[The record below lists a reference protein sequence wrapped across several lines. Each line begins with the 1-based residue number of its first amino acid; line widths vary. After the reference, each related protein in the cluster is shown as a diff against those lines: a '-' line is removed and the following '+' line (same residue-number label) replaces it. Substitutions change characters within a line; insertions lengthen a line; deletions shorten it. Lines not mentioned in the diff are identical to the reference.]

1 MLQNSSGRN
10 FHDAFP
16 GSGDYAAS
24 LSRYLQQIGEFPLLE
39 PAEQHELGMKIE
51 EVTEKLRCRVRRF
64 GFAALE
70 YIRLLDECASGRNE
84 PRDCFLPSSL
94 GCGGENGGADTGVS
108 EKLILWR
115 SEIES
120 SYSALASAFVSG
132 KDCAEEREKLASV
145 MAKFSI
151 NAHLL
156 EEQADVAADYIRML
170 DDAALVGDA
179 GSRLVEERFLIHSSD
194 LKTELETVR
203 ALRGE
208 LDELRNRMIETN
220 LRLVVSIAHKFRSR
234 GVPFNDL
241 IQEGNLGLL
250 RALKRFDFK
259 LGNKFSTYASWWI
272 KHNIRRAIA
281 EQSRVIRMPI
291 HMINAINAINWAE
304 QRFIQLYDR
313 EPDPEELAEQLDM
326 SVAKVNSI
334 RKMACQTISLQ
345 ASLRDDDDGVLE
357 DIIADSNSEN
367 PAGEVG
373 KKILYGKLYEML
385 KTLPERE
392 QQIIILRF
400 GLFDQPC
407 LPLAEISKRFS
418 LTRERVRQLEVKILS
433 NLRSP
438 DKLKYLDGRDGRE
451 ML

>member
-1 MLQNSSGRN
+1 
-10 FHDAFP
+10 
-16 GSGDYAAS
+16 
-24 LSRYLQQIGEFPLLE
+24 
-39 PAEQHELGMKIE
+39 
-51 EVTEKLRCRVRRF
+51 
-64 GFAALE
+64 
-70 YIRLLDECASGRNE
+70 
-84 PRDCFLPSSL
+84 
-94 GCGGENGGADTGVS
+94 
-108 EKLILWR
+108 
-115 SEIES
+115 
-120 SYSALASAFVSG
+120 
-132 KDCAEEREKLASV
+132 
-145 MAKFSI
+145 
-151 NAHLL
+151 
-156 EEQADVAADYIRML
+156 
-170 DDAALVGDA
+170 
-179 GSRLVEERFLIHSSD
+179 
-194 LKTELETVR
+194 
-203 ALRGE
+203 
-208 LDELRNRMIETN
+208 
-220 LRLVVSIAHKFRSR
+220 
-234 GVPFNDL
+234 
-241 IQEGNLGLL
+241 
-250 RALKRFDFK
+250 
-259 LGNKFSTYASWWI
+259 
-272 KHNIRRAIA
+272 
-281 EQSRVIRMPI
+281 
-291 HMINAINAINWAE
+291 MINAINAINWAE